1 MKKKNRNYKLIKK
14 HPNSH
19 AREIILQ
26 AMYQIDIGKRN
37 LKDTK
42 KLDLI
47 SDTPLQETQDYV
59 CTLLEMI
66 YKSYDKQNEIIEK
79 YSDKHITQLSTL
91 IKSILHIGI
100 TEISNKKIETSII
113 INDLLELT
121 RKYDGEDSVAFVNG
135 VLDACSK

>member
-1 MKKKNRNYKLIKK
+1 MKKKNRNHKLIKK

-26 AMYQIDIGKRN
+26 AMYQINIGKRS
-37 LKDTK
+37 LRDTK
-42 KLDLI
+42 KLDWI

-59 CTLLEMI
+59 CKLLEAI
-66 YKSYDKQNEIIEK
+66 YKSYDKQNAIIEK
-79 YSDKHITQLSTL
+79 YSDMHITQLSTL
-91 IKSILHIGI
+91 TKSILHIGI
-100 TEISNKKIETSII
+100 SEFNNKQIETSII